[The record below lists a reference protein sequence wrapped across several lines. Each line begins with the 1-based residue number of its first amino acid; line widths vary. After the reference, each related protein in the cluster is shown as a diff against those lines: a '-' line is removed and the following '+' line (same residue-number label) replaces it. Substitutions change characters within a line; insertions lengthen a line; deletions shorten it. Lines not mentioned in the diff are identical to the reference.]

1 VKPEKEERTNVN
13 LKARVDAYER
23 ELVVEALRS
32 AKGNQSHAA
41 KLLGTSQRLVNYKIQ
56 EYGINTGRFR

>member
-1 VKPEKEERTNVN
+1 MKPEKEERTDIN

-23 ELVVEALRS
+23 DLVMEALWG

-41 KLLGTSQRLVNYKIQ
+41 KLLGTSQRLVNYKIKK
-56 EYGINTGRFR
+56 YGIDTSRFR